1 MSNYFRETREELAHV
16 NWPSRPQVIV
26 STLIVLVV
34 AATVALSLG
43 VFDLF
48 FSWLLKLVWN

>member
-1 MSNYFRETREELAHV
+1 MSNYFRETREELSHV
-16 NWPSRPQVIV
+16 NWPGRRQVIV
-26 STLIVLVV
+26 STLIVIAV
-34 AATVALSLG
+34 AAIVALSLG